1 MTVLKILKSL
11 WLKIRPYTSKR
22 CCAVFLF
29 IWDLLIQNPLR
40 FLRNLNTGE
49 LWLQKSRKIAL
60 FCPFWLFSQTNKT
73 NRTAAHKFKS
83 LLLRQK
89 EIPPNRVGFLFGRV
103 GLFERKHAQTSQ
115 QVENGTRKADRIAR
129 AHGIQVRLHT
139 RAVRLEVEFVNLSF
153 SANEKDTKWCPFFVG
168 GSEKIWTRAPAR
180 GSEASAAG
188 GGWSAAERVS
198 K

>member
-49 LWLQKSRKIAL
+49 LWLQKSGKIVL
-60 FCPFWLFSQTNKT
+60 FCLFYLLSQTNKT

-89 EIPPNRVGFLFGRV
+89 QGTDPTGLSLVFFLSTKQRFEKSAPVYRQGLRVRSAPKWRRSEDEKGENKEYRV
-103 GLFERKHAQTSQ
+103 R
-115 QVENGTRKADRIAR
+115 
-129 AHGIQVRLHT
+129 
-139 RAVRLEVEFVNLSF
+139 
-153 SANEKDTKWCPFFVG
+153 
-168 GSEKIWTRAPAR
+168 
-180 GSEASAAG
+180 
-188 GGWSAAERVS
+188 
-198 K
+198 

>member
-29 IWDLLIQNPLR
+29 IWDLLIQNPLQ

-73 NRTAAHKFKS
+73 NRTEAHKFKS

-89 EIPPNRVGFLFGRV
+89 KAHICLPDNVCFFQRNKSLVGFVKCTSCVKYALRV
-103 GLFERKHAQTSQ
+103 KCA
-115 QVENGTRKADRIAR
+115 AAR
-129 AHGIQVRLHT
+129 EGIYFISHR
-139 RAVRLEVEFVNLSF
+139 
-153 SANEKDTKWCPFFVG
+153 TK
-168 GSEKIWTRAPAR
+168 
-180 GSEASAAG
+180 
-188 GGWSAAERVS
+188 
-198 K
+198 

>member
-73 NRTAAHKFKS
+73 NSTAAHKFKS
-83 LLLRQK
+83 LLLRQQK
-89 EIPPNRVGFLFGRV
+89 THFCLPTQVRFLFIQAAGLAYHHRAKCGAYHQGRV
-103 GLFERKHAQTSQ
+103 APLYL
-115 QVENGTRKADRIAR
+115 IAR
-129 AHGIQVRLHT
+129 QRASPCGLMIYKAYALIYLRECGIM
-139 RAVRLEVEFVNLSF
+139 E
-153 SANEKDTKWCPFFVG
+153 
-168 GSEKIWTRAPAR
+168 
-180 GSEASAAG
+180 
-188 GGWSAAERVS
+188 
-198 K
+198 

>member
-40 FLRNLNTGE
+40 FLRNLNTGCI
-49 LWLQKSRKIAL
+49 LLQKSRKIAL

-89 EIPPNRVGFLFGRV
+89 NKTDLVSVLFFCLKKCGLELLKRRLFGK
-103 GLFERKHAQTSQ
+103 GEQ
-115 QVENGTRKADRIAR
+115 
-129 AHGIQVRLHT
+129 
-139 RAVRLEVEFVNLSF
+139 
-153 SANEKDTKWCPFFVG
+153 EKTIEYRFFVAK
-168 GSEKIWTRAPAR
+168 EPKR
-180 GSEASAAG
+180 E
-188 GGWSAAERVS
+188 
-198 K
+198 